1 MSGDDDKADHENMK
15 NNVMDI
21 VKRMFKPEFINRIDD
36 IIVFHALTKEDTLK
50 ILNIMEREIASRIKK
65 QMDITLKV
73 TPAAKKFIL
82 EKSYEK
88 KYGARP
94 LRRALQNMVENQLA
108 EEILSGKIKASD
120 NVTVSVSNKK
130 LTFEKTK

>member
-1 MSGDDDKADHENMK
+1 
-15 NNVMDI
+15 
-21 VKRMFKPEFINRIDD
+21 
-36 IIVFHALTKEDTLK
+36 
-50 ILNIMEREIASRIKK
+50 MEREIASRIKK